1 MENWWFL
8 GQKRLKDGHKRLES
22 TQTVINCMKTE
33 VSSIKI
39 TILEKYFLKKS
50 EKNNFDR
57 GDPMKTLDL
66 RAPKNRE
73 LRSP

>member
-1 MENWWFL
+1 
-8 GQKRLKDGHKRLES
+8 
-22 TQTVINCMKTE
+22 MKNE

-39 TILEKYFLKKS
+39 TILEKYFFKKS
-50 EKNNFDR
+50 EKNIFDR
-57 GDPMKTLDL
+57 GDPMKILDL

>member
-1 MENWWFL
+1 
-8 GQKRLKDGHKRLES
+8 
-22 TQTVINCMKTE
+22 MKTE

-39 TILEKYFLKKS
+39 TIFEKYVLKKS
-50 EKNNFDR
+50 EKNIFDR
-57 GDPMKTLDL
+57 GDPMKILDL